1 MDNKKTKTIYQL
13 DTPFTTIQW
22 PQISSKDQET
32 IVELLCSILSPIGSY
47 RSNHI
52 IPSKGKRSKKRK
64 RRDLKAGNEKSS
76 ETPPPPEISSY
87 IVIGLNSIH
96 RMLEGSSKKGLDTK
110 ANPDNPEPEIRPQT
124 NGVLGPNP
132 QNSPPTHFSAIFV
145 ARSNQPPIL
154 NSHLPQ
160 IIATASKAHPTKP
173 STRLLQLP
181 KGSETRIAAVLGLP
195 RVSFLGILDDAPNSK
210 ALPDLIRDCVEE
222 IQIPWLD
229 EAKKAEYLETKI
241 NSIQTSIGAAKAK

>member
-13 DTPFTTIQW
+13 DTPFTTVQW

-52 IPSKGKRSKKRK
+52 ITSKGKRSKKRK
-64 RRDLKAGNEKSS
+64 RRDSKAGNEKSS

-87 IVIGLNSIH
+87 IVTGLNSIH
-96 RMLEGSSKKGLDTK
+96 RMLEESSKNGLDTK
-110 ANPDNPEPEIRPQT
+110 ANPDNPKAETRPRT
-124 NGVLGPNP
+124 KDVF
-132 QNSPPTHFSAIFV
+132 SFDCHFSAIFV

-160 IIATASKAHPTKP
+160 IIDTASKAHPIKP
-173 STRLLQLP
+173 STRLVQLP

-210 ALPDLIRDCVEE
+210 ALLDLIRDCVEE
-222 IQIPWLD
+222 MQIPWLD
-229 EAKKAEYLETKI
+229 EAKKAEYLVTKI
-241 NSIQTSIGAAKAK
+241 NSIQTSIGAVKAK